1 MKRSEINETIEGAIE
16 LFKSMKL
23 SLPPF
28 AYWSPEIWEK
38 KGSECDEI
46 RKTEIGWDVTDFGLN
61 DFRKVGRTIFV
72 LRNGLAVDERYKK
85 QYCQKAM
92 YLLEG
97 QKSPIHYHKKKLED
111 IINQGP
117 GNVLITFWRVSK
129 DNDLSKDTVDIT
141 IDGMHRRIQA
151 GEEIRLTPGES
162 VFCDNNIYHE
172 FWAEEGCGNTLSLE
186 VSSMSDDHRDNFWL
200 LSGDRFP
207 RIEEDEKP
215 KHLLCTEY
223 S

>member
-85 QYCQKAM
+85 QYCQKETET
-92 YLLEG
+92 YF
-97 QKSPIHYHKKKLED
+97 Q
-111 IINQGP
+111 
-117 GNVLITFWRVSK
+117 
-129 DNDLSKDTVDIT
+129 
-141 IDGMHRRIQA
+141 QA
-151 GEEIRLTPGES
+151 
-162 VFCDNNIYHE
+162 V
-172 FWAEEGCGNTLSLE
+172 
-186 VSSMSDDHRDNFWL
+186 
-200 LSGDRFP
+200 
-207 RIEEDEKP
+207 
-215 KHLLCTEY
+215 
-223 S
+223 